1 MMMVVSPVCPR
12 LVRESNLVSEVPG
25 GKLKERPIAGGTP
38 HLSQK
43 IYKREKRTGTERQ
56 MTEAPHDGGCTRER
70 MVK

>member
-43 IYKREKRTGTERQ
+43 IYKREKRTELYDR
-56 MTEAPHDGGCTRER
+56 
-70 MVK
+70 